1 MTVTDWHHVALG
13 LLIAAGSLICFGAV
27 LLALVFR

>member
-13 LLIAAGSLICFGAV
+13 LLIAAGSLICLGVAV
-27 LLALVFR
+27 LAFILR